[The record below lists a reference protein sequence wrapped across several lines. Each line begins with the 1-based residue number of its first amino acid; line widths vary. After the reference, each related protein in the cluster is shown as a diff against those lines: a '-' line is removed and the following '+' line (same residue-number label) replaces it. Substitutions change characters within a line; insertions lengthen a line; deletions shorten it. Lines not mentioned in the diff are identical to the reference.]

1 LKILQ
6 DEVLLRGKWSS
17 QEEPNVRDDK
27 ADIFKG
33 SGEKSSCFDD
43 ATKGSRDKVHDD
55 VHMSKVS
62 EACGEKGVKKAQV
75 KQEYTPFKVVTVNF
89 DGYCYKTTEFV
100 LIAATSE
107 PIQAHYN
114 SLGVDAMKL
123 YMMLYAISF
132 TVISF
137 IYFI

>member
-1 LKILQ
+1 
-6 DEVLLRGKWSS
+6 
-17 QEEPNVRDDK
+17 
-27 ADIFKG
+27 
-33 SGEKSSCFDD
+33 
-43 ATKGSRDKVHDD
+43 
-55 VHMSKVS
+55 MSKVS

-123 YMMLYAISF
+123 YMMFVVCNIKGQILTTPNCMDFRPTGHVCNMVVLFATNIMMYNERKLHQRLQRISMNPICLLQLSIMIIGG
-132 TVISF
+132 VIV
-137 IYFI
+137 